1 MKTFLLSFF
10 FAFTCIAANAK
21 HNVPAMIFALNGDTL
36 NGFIAI
42 NRKPCKLSYKAL
54 YKLGMKIEFTSL
66 DGRKVDVKPHK
77 IKGFAIICEKKHLV
91 HKFESIALS
100 QEIENSDLGYAGL
113 FGGKEV
119 LDTVFARVINDDG
132 YLKHYDFTM
141 YSSGFNSM
149 GSPSGNIYQLHL
161 LRKSDEAKAIILKT
175 RPKLQKEQ
183 LSEYLGDCP
192 KVKYILSI
200 PEFSIKKSLALLIS
214 DYNTWYKKKHEGDN

>member
-1 MKTFLLSFF
+1 MKTFLLTFL
-10 FAFTCIAANAK
+10 FAFTCIVANAK

-66 DGRKVDVKPHK
+66 DGKKVTVKPNE

-91 HKFESIALS
+91 HKFESIALN

-119 LDTVFARVINDDG
+119 LDAVFARVINDEG
-132 YLKHYDFTM
+132 YLKHYDITM
-141 YSSGFNSM
+141 YSSGFNAM

-161 LRKSDEAKAIILKT
+161 LRKSDEEKATILET
-175 RPKLQKEQ
+175 RPKRQKEQ
-183 LSEYLGDCP
+183 LSLYLGDCP
-192 KVKYILSI
+192 KVKSVLAIA
-200 PEFSIKKSLALLIS
+200 EFNIKKSLALIIN
-214 DYNTWYKKKHEGDN
+214 DYNTWYKKQHEGVN